1 MDEIP
6 LATLFTVLVILIV
19 LSGFFSSAET
29 GLISLNRYRLRHL
42 ANKAHKGAVL
52 AQKLL
57 QQPDRI
63 IGLILLGNNLVNL
76 SAAAIATVVGI
87 RLLGDTTGPLV
98 STVIL
103 TVIILIFAEL
113 GPKTIAAFH
122 PERIAFP
129 ASYVLTPLLVVLYP
143 VVWLLNGITNL
154 MLRPLG
160 LRTKGELLQSLSR
173 EELRTMLQEG
183 EQLPSDHQ
191 RLLLNILDLEH
202 ATVEDAMVPRGDV
215 VGLDLADDWEDIVQS
230 LTHSEYA
237 RLPVYEETLDQVVGL
252 LHVRTVM
259 AKLSRGQ
266 LTLEALKESVRK
278 PYFVPEG
285 TQLMRQLLEFQ
296 QRERRM
302 GLVVDEY
309 GDILGLVTLDDI
321 LEEIVGDFTRESRQ
335 RARMVRK
342 LEDGTT
348 VVEGSANI
356 RMLNRIT
363 GWNLPTEGARTLN
376 GLLLELLEAIPDG
389 KASLR
394 VGNHIMTILKIEDNA
409 IKQVLVKP
417 GRAN

>member
-6 LATLFTVLVILIV
+6 LATLFTVLAILIV

-29 GLISLNRYRLRHL
+29 GLIALNRYRLRHL
-42 ANKAHKGAVL
+42 ANKGHKGAVL

-98 STVIL
+98 STAIL
-103 TVIILIFAEL
+103 TVIILIFAEV
-113 GPKTIAAFH
+113 GPKTVAAFH

-129 ASYVLTPLLVVLYP
+129 ASYILSPLLVVLYP
-143 VVWLLNGITNL
+143 VVWLLNGIANL

-173 EELRTMLQEG
+173 EELRTLLQEG
-183 EQLPSDHQ
+183 EKIPFDHQ
-191 RLLLNILDLEH
+191 RMLLNILDLEH

-215 VGLDLADDWEDIVQS
+215 VGLDLSDDWEDIVQS
-230 LTHSEYA
+230 LTHSVYT

-252 LHVRTVM
+252 LHVRTVISQ
-259 AKLSRGQ
+259 LSRGR
-266 LTLEALKESVRK
+266 LTFDSLKKSMRK

-285 TQLMRQLLEFQ
+285 TPLMRQLLEFQ

-321 LEEIVGDFTRESRQ
+321 LEEIVGEYTQDSRERSRT
-335 RARMVRK
+335 VRK
-342 LEDGTT
+342 LEDGNFL
-348 VVEGSANI
+348 VDGSANI
-356 RMLNRIT
+356 RMLNRIL
-363 GWNLPTEGARTLN
+363 GWDLPTEGARTIN
-376 GLLLELLEAIPDG
+376 GLLLEELEAIPDG
-389 KASLR
+389 NASLQ
-394 VGNHIMTILKIEDNA
+394 VGNHIMTILEIEDNA
-409 IKQVLVKP
+409 IKRVLVKP

>member
-6 LATLFTVLVILIV
+6 LATLFTVLAILIV

-29 GLISLNRYRLRHL
+29 GLIALNKYRLRHL
-42 ANKAHKGAVL
+42 ANKGHKGAML

-103 TVIILIFAEL
+103 TVIILIFAEV

-129 ASYVLTPLLVVLYP
+129 ASYLLAPLLVVLYP

-154 MLRPLG
+154 ILRPLG

-183 EQLPSDHQ
+183 EQLTYDHK

-230 LTHSEYA
+230 LTHSEYT

-252 LHVRTVM
+252 LHVRTVI
-259 AKLSRGQ
+259 AKLSTGR
-266 LTLEALKESVRK
+266 LTFEQLKESVRK

-285 TQLMRQLLEFQ
+285 TPLMRQLLEFQ

-309 GDILGLVTLDDI
+309 GDILGLITLDDI
-321 LEEIVGDFTRESRQ
+321 LEEIVGEFNRGSRQ
-335 RARMVRK
+335 RTRTIRK
-342 LEDGTT
+342 LEDGNFLID
-348 VVEGSANI
+348 GSANI
-356 RMLNRIT
+356 RMLNRLT
-363 GWNLPTEGARTLN
+363 DWKLPTEGARTVN

-389 KASLR
+389 KTSLQ
-394 VGNHIMTILKIEDNA
+394 VGNHIMTILEIEDNA
-409 IKQVLVKP
+409 IKRVLVKP
-417 GRAN
+417 NRAK

>member
-1 MDEIP
+1 LDDIP
-6 LATLFTVLVILIV
+6 LATLFTVLTILIV

-29 GLISLNRYRLRHL
+29 GLIALNRYRLRHL
-42 ANKAHKGAVL
+42 ANKGHRGAGL

-76 SAAAIATVVGI
+76 SAAAIATVIGI
-87 RLLGDTTGPLV
+87 RLLGDTTGPLI

-103 TVIILIFAEL
+103 TVIVLIFAEV

-129 ASYVLTPLLVVLYP
+129 AAFVLSPLLKILYP
-143 VVWLLNGITNL
+143 VVWLLNGISNL

-183 EQLPSDHQ
+183 GKIPFDHQ
-191 RLLLNILDLEH
+191 RMLLNILDLEH

-215 VGLDLADDWEDIVQS
+215 VGLDLADDWDEIVQA
-230 LTHSEYA
+230 LTHSIYT
-237 RLPVYEETLDQVVGL
+237 RLPVYEETLDHVVGL
-252 LHVRTVM
+252 LHVRTVIS
-259 AKLSRGQ
+259 KLSRGR
-266 LTLEALKESVRK
+266 LTFEALKKSVRK
-278 PYFVPEG
+278 PYFIPEG
-285 TQLMRQLLEFQ
+285 TPLMRQLLEFQ

-321 LEEIVGDFTRESRQ
+321 LEEIVGEYTQDSRDRTRT
-335 RARMVRK
+335 VRK
-342 LEDGTT
+342 LEDGNFL
-348 VVEGSANI
+348 VDGSANI
-356 RMLNRIT
+356 RMLNRIMD
-363 GWNLPTEGARTLN
+363 WDLPTEGARTIN
-376 GLLLELLEAIPDG
+376 GLMLEQLEAIPDG
-389 KASLR
+389 NASLQIGEQ
-394 VGNHIMTILKIEDNA
+394 VMTILEIEDNA
-409 IKQVLVKP
+409 IKRVLVKP
-417 GRAN
+417 AN

>member
-1 MDEIP
+1 LDDTP
-6 LATLFTVLVILIV
+6 LATLFTVLAILIV

-29 GLISLNRYRLRHL
+29 GLIALNRYRLRHL
-42 ANKAHKGAVL
+42 ANKGHRGAGL

-76 SAAAIATVVGI
+76 SAAAIATVIGI

-103 TVIILIFAEL
+103 TVIVLIFAEV

-129 ASYVLTPLLVVLYP
+129 AAFVLSPLLKILYP
-143 VVWLLNGITNL
+143 VVWLLNGISNL

-183 EQLPSDHQ
+183 GKIPFDHQ
-191 RLLLNILDLEH
+191 RMLLNILDLEH

-215 VGLDLADDWEDIVQS
+215 VGLDLADDWDEIVQA
-230 LTHSEYA
+230 LTHSIYT
-237 RLPVYEETLDQVVGL
+237 RLPVYEETLDHVVGL
-252 LHVRTVM
+252 LHVRTVIS
-259 AKLSRGQ
+259 KLSRGR
-266 LTLEALKESVRK
+266 LTFEALKKSVRK
-278 PYFVPEG
+278 PYFIPEG
-285 TQLMRQLLEFQ
+285 TPLMRQLLEFQ

-321 LEEIVGDFTRESRQ
+321 LEEIVGEYTQDSRDRTRT
-335 RARMVRK
+335 VRK
-342 LEDGTT
+342 LEDGNFL
-348 VVEGSANI
+348 VDGSANI
-356 RMLNRIT
+356 RMLNRIMD
-363 GWNLPTEGARTLN
+363 WDLPTEGARTIN
-376 GLLLELLEAIPDG
+376 GLLLEQLEAIPDG
-389 KASLR
+389 NASLQIGEQ
-394 VGNHIMTILKIEDNA
+394 VMTILEIEDNA
-409 IKQVLVKP
+409 IKRVLVKP
-417 GRAN
+417 AN